1 VPRAT
6 HTLFHVVGL
15 ERHRLSYERHR
26 LSYERHRLSY
36 ERHRLSYAVCR
47 HTHSL
52 ACGARLKGDTERD
65 THFPLCCG
73 WFCFVYLET
82 HTLSLVRCTSRERHT
97 LPPVLRL
104 VLFCFVYLETHT
116 LSLVRCTIRGRH
128 TLPGVVRLVLFCL
141 PQITLSL
148 SCVVRV

>member
-1 VPRAT
+1 
-6 HTLFHVVGL
+6 
-15 ERHRLSYERHR
+15 
-26 LSYERHRLSY
+26 
-36 ERHRLSYAVCR
+36 
-47 HTHSL
+47 
-52 ACGARLKGDTERD
+52 
-65 THFPLCCG
+65 
-73 WFCFVYLET
+73 
-82 HTLSLVRCTSRERHT
+82 VRCTSRERHT